1 MLTETLKIGVL
12 ITVNT
17 LIESNFDAY
26 PKHIK
31 FTIFISFK
39 IYEPENLPICLPE
52 ERSRMCFFFPGVI
65 GLNQLFLNIGRGMF
79 DRKLKVLFPF

>member
-52 ERSRMCFFFPGVI
+52 ERSRMCFFFSWSDWIEPIILEHRERDV
-65 GLNQLFLNIGRGMF
+65 
-79 DRKLKVLFPF
+79 